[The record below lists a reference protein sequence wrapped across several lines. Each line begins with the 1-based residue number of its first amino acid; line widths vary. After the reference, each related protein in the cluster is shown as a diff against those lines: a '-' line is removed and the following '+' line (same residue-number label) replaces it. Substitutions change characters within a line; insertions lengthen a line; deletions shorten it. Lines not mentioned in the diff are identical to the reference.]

1 MSDSEN
7 FKQNAGLGDSMSG
20 LPFDATDRDMFL
32 NIYDAAEEYKKGY
45 KLYNFR
51 RPDKFS
57 KDNLRALRDIHREFS
72 KAISLVLS
80 GYLRMRV
87 EIEIVSVD
95 QLTYE
100 EFVRSM
106 PSPISVGVFEF
117 EPLSGQILLGISFEV
132 ISCIVNRMLGG
143 VGNIENQTRELT
155 DIEKALAKKVINIII
170 KSLEDSWNAII
181 PVSGKFISLDD
192 NYQSIQV
199 ATAGEI
205 VALLTFEVQISG
217 KHFGLFSLC
226 FPYPV
231 LETVLGHL
239 STQHIFQTKGLV
251 ASNDERMKMISKIN
265 TSNVDLRVQ
274 FGQCS
279 ITLDD
284 FLQLTE
290 GDIIKLDNKVQDDL
304 IVKVNGEKKFFA
316 RPGTMK
322 DKICVK
328 ITDVYDEMHE
338 LLRNYF

>member
-1 MSDSEN
+1 MAKSTKNDLINTLEFEEDFSDSEH
-7 FKQNAGLGDSMSG
+7 KS
-20 LPFDATDRDMFL
+20 
-32 NIYDAAEEYKKGY
+32 Y

-143 VGNIENQTRELT
+143 VGSIDTQTRELT

-170 KSLEDSWNAII
+170 KELEDSWNTII

-192 NYQSIQV
+192 NYQSMQV

-205 VALLTFEVQISG
+205 VALLTFEVQIQG
-217 KHFGLFSLC
+217 KHFGLFSIC

-274 FGQCS
+274 FGQCN

-284 FLQLTE
+284 FLQLSK
-290 GDIIKLDNKVQDDL
+290 GDIIRLDNKVQDDL

-316 RPGTMK
+316 RPGTLK

>member
-1 MSDSEN
+1 MAESINNNLTETNFFEDEFSDSEH
-7 FKQNAGLGDSMSG
+7 KS
-20 LPFDATDRDMFL
+20 
-32 NIYDAAEEYKKGY
+32 Y

-117 EPLSGQILLGISFEV
+117 EPLSGQVLLGISFEV

-155 DIEKALAKKVINIII
+155 DIEKALAQKVINIII
-170 KSLEDSWNAII
+170 KSLQYSWNTII
-181 PVSGKFISLDD
+181 TVKAKFISLDD

-251 ASNDERMKMISKIN
+251 ASNDERLKMISKIN

-284 FLQLTE
+284 FLQLSE

-304 IVKVNGEKKFFA
+304 IVKVNGEEKFFA
-316 RPGTMK
+316 RPGTLK

>member
-1 MSDSEN
+1 MAESINNNLTDTNFFEDEFSDSEH
-7 FKQNAGLGDSMSG
+7 KS
-20 LPFDATDRDMFL
+20 
-32 NIYDAAEEYKKGY
+32 Y

-117 EPLSGQILLGISFEV
+117 EPLSGQVLLGISFEV

-170 KSLEDSWNAII
+170 KSLEDSWNTII
-181 PVSGKFISLDD
+181 PVTGKFISLDD

-251 ASNDERMKMISKIN
+251 ASNDERLKMISKIN

-284 FLQLTE
+284 FLQLSE

-304 IVKVNGEKKFFA
+304 IVKVNGEKKFVL
-316 RPGTMK
+316 K
-322 DKICVK
+322 
-328 ITDVYDEMHE
+328 
-338 LLRNYF
+338 

>member
-1 MSDSEN
+1 MSDKNELIN
-7 FKQNAGLGDSMSG
+7 NSG
-20 LPFDATDRDMFL
+20 IEEEFDE
-32 NIYDAAEEYKKGY
+32 AEHKSY

-72 KAISLVLS
+72 KAISLILS

-132 ISCIVNRMLGG
+132 LTCIVNRMLGG
-143 VGNIENQTRELT
+143 VGTVDPNSKELT
-155 DIEKALAKKVINIII
+155 DIEKALVKKIINIII
-170 KSLEDSWNAII
+170 QSLEDSWNAII
-181 PVSGKFISLDD
+181 PVTGKFISIDD

-205 VALLTFEVQISG
+205 VALLTFEVQVAG

-251 ASNDERMKMISKIN
+251 ASNEERLKMISKLN
-265 TSNVDLRVQ
+265 SSNVDLRVQ
-274 FGQCS
+274 FGSCN

-316 RPGTMK
+316 RPGTIK
-322 DKICVK
+322 DNICVK

>member
-1 MSDSEN
+1 MTDNELNNLTDDGIFEDDSEH
-7 FKQNAGLGDSMSG
+7 KS
-20 LPFDATDRDMFL
+20 
-32 NIYDAAEEYKKGY
+32 Y

-57 KDNLRALRDIHREFS
+57 KDNLRALRDIHRDFS
-72 KAISLVLS
+72 KSISLILS

-100 EFVRSM
+100 EFIRSM

-143 VGNIENQTRELT
+143 IGSIDQQNRELT

-170 KSLEDSWNAII
+170 KALEDSWNTIV
-181 PVSGKFISLDD
+181 PVKGKFISLDD

-217 KHFGLFSLC
+217 KHFGLFSIC

-251 ASNDERMKMISKIN
+251 ASNDERIKMISKIN
-265 TSNVDLRVQ
+265 SSTVDLRVQ
-274 FGQCS
+274 FGSCS

-316 RPGTMK
+316 RPGTIK
-322 DKICVK
+322 DKVCVK

-338 LLRNYF
+338 ILRNYF

>member
-1 MSDSEN
+1 MAESINNNLTDTNFFEDEFSDSEH
-7 FKQNAGLGDSMSG
+7 KS
-20 LPFDATDRDMFL
+20 
-32 NIYDAAEEYKKGY
+32 Y

-117 EPLSGQILLGISFEV
+117 EPLSGQVLLGISFEV

-170 KSLEDSWNAII
+170 KSLEDSWNTII
-181 PVSGKFISLDD
+181 PVTGKFISLDD

-251 ASNDERMKMISKIN
+251 ASNVERLKMISKIN

-284 FLQLTE
+284 FLQLSE

-316 RPGTMK
+316 RPGTLK

>member
-1 MSDSEN
+1 MTENNNNTANIEAFDDFSDSEH
-7 FKQNAGLGDSMSG
+7 KS
-20 LPFDATDRDMFL
+20 
-32 NIYDAAEEYKKGY
+32 Y

-117 EPLSGQILLGISFEV
+117 EPLSGQVLLGISFEV

-143 VGNIENQTRELT
+143 VGNIENQSRELT
-155 DIEKALAKKVINIII
+155 DIEKALAKKIINIII
-170 KSLEDSWNAII
+170 KSLEDSWNTII
-181 PVSGKFISLDD
+181 PVTGKFISLDD

-217 KHFGLFSLC
+217 KHFGLFSIC

-251 ASNDERMKMISKIN
+251 ASNDERLKMITKIN

-274 FGQCS
+274 FGQCN

-284 FLQLTE
+284 FLQLSE

>member
-1 MSDSEN
+1 MAESINNNLTETNFFEDEFSDSEH
-7 FKQNAGLGDSMSG
+7 KS
-20 LPFDATDRDMFL
+20 
-32 NIYDAAEEYKKGY
+32 Y

-117 EPLSGQILLGISFEV
+117 EPISGQVLLGISFEV

-170 KSLEDSWNAII
+170 KSLEDSWNTII
-181 PVSGKFISLDD
+181 PATGKFISLDD
-192 NYQSIQV
+192 DYQSIQV

-231 LETVLGHL
+231 SETVLGHL

-251 ASNDERMKMISKIN
+251 ASNDERLKMISKIN

-284 FLQLTE
+284 FLQLSE

-316 RPGTMK
+316 RPGTLK

>member
-1 MSDSEN
+1 MVDNVKETIHKFEEN
-7 FKQNAGLGDSMSG
+7 MD
-20 LPFDATDRDMFL
+20 DA
-32 NIYDAAEEYKKGY
+32 EHKSY

-72 KAISLVLS
+72 KAISLILS

-117 EPLSGQILLGISFEV
+117 EPLTGQILLGISFEV
-132 ISCIVNRMLGG
+132 LSCIVNRMLGG
-143 VGNIENQTRELT
+143 TGTIDAQTRELT

-170 KSLEDSWNAII
+170 QSLEDSWNSLI
-181 PVSGKFISLDD
+181 PVTGKFISLDD

-251 ASNDERMKMISKIN
+251 ASNEERMKMISKIH

-274 FGQCS
+274 FGSCS

-290 GDIIKLDNKVQDDL
+290 GDIIKLDNKVSDDL

-316 RPGTMK
+316 RPGTIK
-322 DKICVK
+322 DNICIK
-328 ITDVYDEMHE
+328 ITEVYDEMHE

>member
-1 MSDSEN
+1 
-7 FKQNAGLGDSMSG
+7 
-20 LPFDATDRDMFL
+20 
-32 NIYDAAEEYKKGY
+32 
-45 KLYNFR
+45 
-51 RPDKFS
+51 
-57 KDNLRALRDIHREFS
+57 
-72 KAISLVLS
+72 
-80 GYLRMRV
+80 MRV

-117 EPLSGQILLGISFEV
+117 EPLSGQILLDISFEV

-143 VGNIENQTRELT
+143 VGNIEAQTRELT
-155 DIEKALAKKVINIII
+155 DIEKALAKKIINIII
-170 KSLEDSWNAII
+170 KSLEDSWNAVI
-181 PVSGKFISLDD
+181 PVTGKFISLDD

-251 ASNDERMKMISKIN
+251 ASNDERLNMISKLN

-274 FGQCS
+274 FGQCN

-284 FLQLTE
+284 FLQLSE
-290 GDIIKLDNKVQDDL
+290 GDIIKLDNKVSDDL

>member
-1 MSDSEN
+1 MITDINQMAENVNNNLMS
-7 FKQNAGLGDSMSG
+7 
-20 LPFDATDRDMFL
+20 TDFF
-32 NIYDAAEEYKKGY
+32 EEDFSDPEHKSY

-100 EFVRSM
+100 EFIRSM

-117 EPLSGQILLGISFEV
+117 EPLSGQVLLGISFEV

-143 VGNIENQTRELT
+143 VGNIEAQARELT
-155 DIEKALAKKVINIII
+155 DIEKALAKKIINIII

-181 PVSGKFISLDD
+181 PVTGKFISLDD

-251 ASNDERMKMISKIN
+251 ASNDERLKMISKIN

-274 FGQCS
+274 FGQCN

-284 FLQLTE
+284 FLQLSE
-290 GDIIKLDNKVQDDL
+290 GDIIKLDNKVDDDL

-316 RPGTMK
+316 RPGTLK
-322 DKICVK
+322 DNICVK

>member
-1 MSDSEN
+1 MDDNAIENLIGTSDVD
-7 FKQNAGLGDSMSG
+7 GD
-20 LPFDATDRDMFL
+20 FVDA
-32 NIYDAAEEYKKGY
+32 EHKSY

-143 VGNIENQTRELT
+143 IGSIDAQTRELT

-170 KSLEDSWNAII
+170 KSLEDAWNTII
-181 PVSGKFISLDD
+181 PVTGKFISLDD

-217 KHFGLFSLC
+217 KHFGLFSIC

-265 TSNVDLRVQ
+265 SSTVDLRVQ
-274 FGQCS
+274 FGSCA

-284 FLQLTE
+284 FLQLSE
-290 GDIIKLDNKVQDDL
+290 GDIIKLDNKVDDDL

-316 RPGTMK
+316 RPGKMK

>member
-1 MSDSEN
+1 MTDIKDTNLSDIDGFEEDFSDSEH
-7 FKQNAGLGDSMSG
+7 KS
-20 LPFDATDRDMFL
+20 
-32 NIYDAAEEYKKGY
+32 Y

-143 VGNIENQTRELT
+143 VGNIEAQTRELT
-155 DIEKALAKKVINIII
+155 DIEKALAKKIINIII

-181 PVSGKFISLDD
+181 PVTGKFISLDD

-251 ASNDERMKMISKIN
+251 ASNDERLKMISKLN

-274 FGQCS
+274 FGQCN

-284 FLQLTE
+284 FLQLSE
-290 GDIIKLDNKVQDDL
+290 GDIIKLDNKVSDDF

>member
-1 MSDSEN
+1 MAESINNNLTDTNFFEDEFSDSEH
-7 FKQNAGLGDSMSG
+7 KS
-20 LPFDATDRDMFL
+20 
-32 NIYDAAEEYKKGY
+32 Y

-117 EPLSGQILLGISFEV
+117 EPLSGQVLLGISFEV

-170 KSLEDSWNAII
+170 KSLEDSWNTII
-181 PVSGKFISLDD
+181 PVTGKFISLDD

-251 ASNDERMKMISKIN
+251 ASNDERLKMISKIN
-265 TSNVDLRVQ
+265 TSNVDLR
-274 FGQCS
+274 FNS
-279 ITLDD
+279 DS
-284 FLQLTE
+284 
-290 GDIIKLDNKVQDDL
+290 
-304 IVKVNGEKKFFA
+304 A
-316 RPGTMK
+316 A
-322 DKICVK
+322 
-328 ITDVYDEMHE
+328 
-338 LLRNYF
+338 

>member
-1 MSDSEN
+1 MSDKDGLMYNSTEIGDEFDDSEH
-7 FKQNAGLGDSMSG
+7 KS
-20 LPFDATDRDMFL
+20 
-32 NIYDAAEEYKKGY
+32 Y

-106 PSPISVGVFEF
+106 PSPTSVGVFEF
-117 EPLSGQILLGISFEV
+117 EPLTGQILLGISYEV
-132 ISCIVNRMLGG
+132 LSCIVNRMLGG
-143 VGNIENQTRELT
+143 IGTVDAQMRELT
-155 DIEKALAKKVINIII
+155 DIEKALAKKVINIILQ
-170 KSLEDSWNAII
+170 SLEDSWNTIV

-217 KHFGLFSLC
+217 VHYGLFSLC

-231 LETVLGHL
+231 LETVLPHL

-251 ASNDERMKMISKIN
+251 ASSDERMKMISKLN
-265 TSNVDLRVQ
+265 LSNVDFRVQ
-274 FGQCS
+274 FGSCN

-284 FLQLTE
+284 FLQLSE
-290 GDIIKLDNKVQDDL
+290 GDIIKLDNKVEDDL
-304 IVKVNGEKKFFA
+304 IVRVNGEKKFFA
-316 RPGTMK
+316 RPGTIK
-322 DKICVK
+322 DNVCVK
-328 ITDVYDEMHE
+328 ITEVYDEMHE

>member
-1 MSDSEN
+1 MANNLDENLINTENFEDDLSDSEH
-7 FKQNAGLGDSMSG
+7 KS
-20 LPFDATDRDMFL
+20 
-32 NIYDAAEEYKKGY
+32 Y

-72 KAISLVLS
+72 KAISLILS

-100 EFVRSM
+100 EFIRSM

-117 EPLSGQILLGISFEV
+117 EPLTGQILLGISFEV

-143 VGNIENQTRELT
+143 IGNIDTQSRELT

-239 STQHIFQTKGLV
+239 STQHIFQTKGLI

-265 TSNVDLRVQ
+265 SSTVDLRVQ
-274 FGQCS
+274 FGSAS

-284 FLQLTE
+284 FLQLSE
-290 GDIIKLDNKVQDDL
+290 GDIIKLDNKVEDDL

-322 DKICVK
+322 DRVCVK

>member
-1 MSDSEN
+1 MAKSANNDLTELDFFDDEFSDSEH
-7 FKQNAGLGDSMSG
+7 KS
-20 LPFDATDRDMFL
+20 
-32 NIYDAAEEYKKGY
+32 Y

-143 VGNIENQTRELT
+143 VGNIEQQTRELT

-265 TSNVDLRVQ
+265 TSNVDIRVQ

>member
-1 MSDSEN
+1 MTESSKKKINTEI
-7 FKQNAGLGDSMSG
+7 
-20 LPFDATDRDMFL
+20 FDDFTDT
-32 NIYDAAEEYKKGY
+32 EHKSY

-117 EPLSGQILLGISFEV
+117 EPLSGQVLLGISFEV

-155 DIEKALAKKVINIII
+155 DIEKALAKKIINIII

-181 PVSGKFISLDD
+181 PVTGKFISLDD

-251 ASNDERMKMISKIN
+251 ASNDERMKMITKIN

-274 FGQCS
+274 FGQCN

-284 FLQLTE
+284 FLQLSE

-316 RPGTMK
+316 RPGTLK

>member
-1 MSDSEN
+1 MAKSVNDKTDIN
-7 FKQNAGLGDSMSG
+7 FDI
-20 LPFDATDRDMFL
+20 FDDEFTDP
-32 NIYDAAEEYKKGY
+32 EHKSY

>member
-1 MSDSEN
+1 MAESINNNLTETNFFEDEFSDSEH
-7 FKQNAGLGDSMSG
+7 KS
-20 LPFDATDRDMFL
+20 
-32 NIYDAAEEYKKGY
+32 Y

-106 PSPISVGVFEF
+106 PSPIRVGVFEF
-117 EPLSGQILLGISFEV
+117 EPLSGQVLLGISFEV

-170 KSLEDSWNAII
+170 KSLEDSWNTII
-181 PVSGKFISLDD
+181 PVTGKFISLDD

-251 ASNDERMKMISKIN
+251 ASNDERLKMISKIN

-284 FLQLTE
+284 FLQLSE

-316 RPGTMK
+316 RPGTLK

>member
-1 MSDSEN
+1 MAEQKNSLTADMGLFEEDFSDSEH
-7 FKQNAGLGDSMSG
+7 KS
-20 LPFDATDRDMFL
+20 
-32 NIYDAAEEYKKGY
+32 Y

-143 VGNIENQTRELT
+143 VGNIEAQTRELT

-181 PVSGKFISLDD
+181 PVTGKFISLDD

>member
-1 MSDSEN
+1 MAESINNNLTDTNFFEDEFSDSEH
-7 FKQNAGLGDSMSG
+7 KS
-20 LPFDATDRDMFL
+20 
-32 NIYDAAEEYKKGY
+32 Y

-117 EPLSGQILLGISFEV
+117 EPLSGQVLLGISFEV

-170 KSLEDSWNAII
+170 KSLEDSWNTII
-181 PVSGKFISLDD
+181 PVTGKFISLDD

-226 FPYPV
+226 YPYPV

-251 ASNDERMKMISKIN
+251 ASNDERLKMISKIN

-284 FLQLTE
+284 FLQLSE

-316 RPGTMK
+316 RPGTLK

>member
-1 MSDSEN
+1 MAESINNNLTDTNFFEDEFSDSEH
-7 FKQNAGLGDSMSG
+7 KS
-20 LPFDATDRDMFL
+20 
-32 NIYDAAEEYKKGY
+32 Y

-117 EPLSGQILLGISFEV
+117 EPLSGQVLLGISFEV

-170 KSLEDSWNAII
+170 KSLEDSWNTII
-181 PVSGKFISLDD
+181 PVTGKFISLDD

-251 ASNDERMKMISKIN
+251 ASNDERLKMISKIN

-284 FLQLTE
+284 FLQLSD

-316 RPGTMK
+316 RPGTLK

>member
-1 MSDSEN
+1 MTEAKNENLIDIYDIDDEFSDSEHN
-7 FKQNAGLGDSMSG
+7 S
-20 LPFDATDRDMFL
+20 
-32 NIYDAAEEYKKGY
+32 Y

-143 VGNIENQTRELT
+143 VGSIDAQTRELT

-170 KSLEDSWNAII
+170 KQLEDSWNAII

-205 VALLTFEVQISG
+205 VALLTFEVQIQG
-217 KHFGLFSLC
+217 KHFGLFSIC

-265 TSNVDLRVQ
+265 TSNVDVRVQ

-284 FLQLTE
+284 FLQLSE
-290 GDIIKLDNKVQDDL
+290 GDILKLENRVQDDL
-304 IVKVNGEKKFFA
+304 IVKINGEKKFFA
-316 RPGTMK
+316 RPGTLK

>member
-1 MSDSEN
+1 MTDIKDTNLSDIDGFEEDFSDSEH
-7 FKQNAGLGDSMSG
+7 KS
-20 LPFDATDRDMFL
+20 
-32 NIYDAAEEYKKGY
+32 YKV
-45 KLYNFR
+45 YNFR

-143 VGNIENQTRELT
+143 VGNIEAQTRELT
-155 DIEKALAKKVINIII
+155 DIEKALAKKIINIII

-181 PVSGKFISLDD
+181 PVTGKFISLDD

-251 ASNDERMKMISKIN
+251 ASNDERLKMISKLN

-274 FGQCS
+274 FGQCN

-284 FLQLTE
+284 FLQLSE
-290 GDIIKLDNKVQDDL
+290 GDIIKLDNKVSDDL

>member
-1 MSDSEN
+1 MADNDTEN
-7 FKQNAGLGDSMSG
+7 LIEMETF
-20 LPFDATDRDMFL
+20 
-32 NIYDAAEEYKKGY
+32 EEDGEPKSY

-143 VGNIENQTRELT
+143 IGSVDAQSRELT

-170 KSLEDSWNAII
+170 KSLEDAWNTIV
-181 PVSGKFISLDD
+181 PVTGKFISLDD

-217 KHFGLFSLC
+217 KHFGLFSIC

-251 ASNDERMKMISKIN
+251 ATNDERMKMISKLN
-265 TSNVDLRVQ
+265 LSLADLRVQ
-274 FGQCS
+274 FGTCN

-284 FLQLTE
+284 FLQLSE
-290 GDIIKLDNKVQDDL
+290 GDIIKLDNKIEDDL
-304 IVKVNGEKKFFA
+304 IVQINGEKKFFA
-316 RPGTMK
+316 RPGTLK
-322 DKICVK
+322 NQICVK

-338 LLRNYF
+338 ILRNYF

>member
-1 MSDSEN
+1 MTDIKDTNLSDIDGFEEDFSDSEH
-7 FKQNAGLGDSMSG
+7 KS
-20 LPFDATDRDMFL
+20 
-32 NIYDAAEEYKKGY
+32 Y

-95 QLTYE
+95 HLTYE

-143 VGNIENQTRELT
+143 VGNIEAQTRELT
-155 DIEKALAKKVINIII
+155 DIEKALAKKIINIII

-181 PVSGKFISLDD
+181 PVTGKFISLDD

-251 ASNDERMKMISKIN
+251 ASNDERLKMISKLN

-274 FGQCS
+274 FGQCN

-284 FLQLTE
+284 FLQLSE
-290 GDIIKLDNKVQDDL
+290 GDIIKLDNKVSDDL

>member
-1 MSDSEN
+1 MAKNVNNNITEPEFFEEDFSDSEH
-7 FKQNAGLGDSMSG
+7 KS
-20 LPFDATDRDMFL
+20 
-32 NIYDAAEEYKKGY
+32 Y

-143 VGNIENQTRELT
+143 VGNIEAQTRELT

>member
-1 MSDSEN
+1 MAESINNNLTDTNFFEDEFSDSEH
-7 FKQNAGLGDSMSG
+7 KS
-20 LPFDATDRDMFL
+20 
-32 NIYDAAEEYKKGY
+32 Y

-117 EPLSGQILLGISFEV
+117 EPLSGQVLLGISFEV

-170 KSLEDSWNAII
+170 KSLEDSWNTII
-181 PVSGKFISLDD
+181 PVTGKFISLDD
-192 NYQSIQV
+192 NYQSIQI

-251 ASNDERMKMISKIN
+251 ASNDERLKMISKIN

-284 FLQLTE
+284 FLQLSE

-316 RPGTMK
+316 RPGTLK

>member
-1 MSDSEN
+1 MAESINNNLTETNFFEDEFSDSEH
-7 FKQNAGLGDSMSG
+7 KS
-20 LPFDATDRDMFL
+20 
-32 NIYDAAEEYKKGY
+32 Y

-117 EPLSGQILLGISFEV
+117 EPLSGQVLLGISFEV

-170 KSLEDSWNAII
+170 KSLEDSWNTII
-181 PVSGKFISLDD
+181 PVTGKFISLDD

-251 ASNDERMKMISKIN
+251 ASNDERLKMISKIN

-284 FLQLTE
+284 FLQLSE

-316 RPGTMK
+316 RPGTLK

-328 ITDVYDEMHE
+328 VTDVYDEMHE

>member
-1 MSDSEN
+1 MAESINNNLTDTNFFEDEFSDSEH
-7 FKQNAGLGDSMSG
+7 KS
-20 LPFDATDRDMFL
+20 
-32 NIYDAAEEYKKGY
+32 Y

-117 EPLSGQILLGISFEV
+117 EPLSGQVLLGISFEV

-170 KSLEDSWNAII
+170 KSLEDSWNTII
-181 PVSGKFISLDD
+181 PVTGKFISLDD

-251 ASNDERMKMISKIN
+251 ASNDERLKMISKIN

-284 FLQLTE
+284 FLQLSE

-316 RPGTMK
+316 RPGTLK

-328 ITDVYDEMHE
+328 IIDVYDEMHE

>member
-1 MSDSEN
+1 MPDKEETKNQIEGLEAEYDDSEH
-7 FKQNAGLGDSMSG
+7 KS
-20 LPFDATDRDMFL
+20 
-32 NIYDAAEEYKKGY
+32 Y

-72 KAISLVLS
+72 KAISLILS

-100 EFVRSM
+100 EFIRSM

-117 EPLSGQILLGISFEV
+117 EPLTGQILLGISFEV
-132 ISCIVNRMLGG
+132 LSCIVNRMLGG
-143 VGNIENQTRELT
+143 IGNIDGQTRELT

-170 KSLEDSWNAII
+170 QSLEDSWNTII

-217 KHFGLFSLC
+217 RHYGLFSIC

-251 ASNDERMKMISKIN
+251 ASNEERMKMVSKLN
-265 TSNVDLRVQ
+265 TSNVDIRVQ
-274 FGQCS
+274 FGSCS

-284 FLQLTE
+284 FLQLSE
-290 GDIIKLDNKVQDDL
+290 GDIIRLDN
-304 IVKVNGEKKFFA
+304 
-316 RPGTMK
+316 
-322 DKICVK
+322 
-328 ITDVYDEMHE
+328 
-338 LLRNYF
+338 

>member
-1 MSDSEN
+1 MAESINNNLTDTNFFEDEFSDSEH
-7 FKQNAGLGDSMSG
+7 KS
-20 LPFDATDRDMFL
+20 
-32 NIYDAAEEYKKGY
+32 Y

-117 EPLSGQILLGISFEV
+117 EPLSGQVLLGISFEV

-170 KSLEDSWNAII
+170 KSLEDSWNTII
-181 PVSGKFISLDD
+181 PVTGKFISLDD

-251 ASNDERMKMISKIN
+251 ASNDERLKMISKIN

-284 FLQLTE
+284 FLQLSE

-316 RPGTMK
+316 RPGTLK

-328 ITDVYDEMHE
+328 TTDVYDEMHE
-338 LLRNYF
+338 LLRSYF

>member
-1 MSDSEN
+1 MAESINNNLTETNFFEDEFSDSEH
-7 FKQNAGLGDSMSG
+7 KS
-20 LPFDATDRDMFL
+20 
-32 NIYDAAEEYKKGY
+32 Y

-117 EPLSGQILLGISFEV
+117 EPLSGQVLLGISFEV

-170 KSLEDSWNAII
+170 KSLEDSWNTII
-181 PVSGKFISLDD
+181 PVTGKFISLDD

-251 ASNDERMKMISKIN
+251 ASNDERLKMISKIN

-284 FLQLTE
+284 FLQLSE
-290 GDIIKLDNKVQDDL
+290 GDIIKLGNKVQDDL

-316 RPGTMK
+316 RPGTLK

>member
-1 MSDSEN
+1 MAESINNNLTDTNFFEDEFSDSEH
-7 FKQNAGLGDSMSG
+7 KS
-20 LPFDATDRDMFL
+20 
-32 NIYDAAEEYKKGY
+32 Y

-117 EPLSGQILLGISFEV
+117 EPLSGQVLLGISFEV

-170 KSLEDSWNAII
+170 KSLEDSWNTII
-181 PVSGKFISLDD
+181 PVTGKFISLDD

-226 FPYPV
+226 CPYPV

-251 ASNDERMKMISKIN
+251 ASNDERLKMISKIN

-284 FLQLTE
+284 FLQLSE

-316 RPGTMK
+316 RPGTLK